1 MAMPQNFALLK
12 TKIISPILFTLFR
25 NKALE
30 NLAINV
36 VCVPVPKINEIKLS
50 AENDQHV
57 R

>member
-1 MAMPQNFALLK
+1 MAMPQ